1 MKRNLLSTILIV
13 LFLLPQ
19 SGHAQKPGLPYNR
32 FTGEITQTKFVQTG
46 QSREKTYNAV
56 KTWITKK
63 FPNHREVIK
72 IDEAGWGR
80 IVFQHHEPI
89 PSQRFKSFSYRVT
102 LDIKDGSYSCTIN
115 NVKTLSPGSTVYQ
128 SADVDFSNMG
138 TYGQDIDDIDRE
150 ISITKNKK
158 DLEKLYEERRTLKSF
173 LREYDKSH
181 NVMDVH
187 FTMIQNGIFD
197 ATTGGNSL
205 AENGGKP

>member
-1 MKRNLLSTILIV
+1 MKRNILSTILIV
-13 LFLLPQ
+13 LFLLPRTG
-19 SGHAQKPGLPYNR
+19 SAQKPGLPYNR
-32 FTGEITQTKFVQTG
+32 FTGEITQTKSVETG

-63 FPNHREVIK
+63 YPNHREVIK

-115 NVKTLSPGSTVYQ
+115 NVKTLIHGSTAYQ
-128 SADVDFSNMG
+128 SADADFSNMG

-158 DLEKLYEERRTLKSF
+158 ELEKLYEERRTLKSF

-205 AENGGKP
+205 ADSRAKP